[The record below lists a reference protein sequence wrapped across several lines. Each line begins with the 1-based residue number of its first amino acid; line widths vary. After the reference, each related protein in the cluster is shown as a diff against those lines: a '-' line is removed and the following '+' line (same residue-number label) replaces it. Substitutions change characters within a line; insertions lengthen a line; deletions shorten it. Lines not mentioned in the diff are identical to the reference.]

1 MFGEIVYDEHL
12 SGQAYI
18 VLAGIFLL
26 LVLGFSWCFYHA
38 IKAAGQE
45 ADEQLPD
52 EI

>member
-1 MFGEIVYDEHL
+1 MLGNIEYDGHL

-18 VLAGIFLL
+18 VLAGICLL
-26 LVLGFSWCFYHA
+26 LVLGFSWCFYRA

-45 ADEQLPD
+45 AGEQLPD